1 MLQVLK
7 PLGFFGGC
15 IFFSRPPKS
24 RIPGGI
30 RCSSSFRAC
39 EGAESDGT
47 VEPLL
52 AVETYR
58 ETMTGAEWLW
68 RFEIW
73 SPSHEGL
80 GCFWRKSDPFF
91 LIPILHWGMPC
102 NARISQMELKELSV
116 TALESR
122 ELMPIFSG
130 CTLYM
135 GTFWNLQSS
144 NPRPLTEA
152 TTYNS
157 NRKFT
162 HEMAED
168 TGMERWTGRNMV
180 VHYSFLLL
188 QNKKMIALMV
198 KYQAAWV

>member
-7 PLGFFGGC
+7 PLGFFEGC
-15 IFFSRPPKS
+15 IFYSRPPKS

-30 RCSSSFRAC
+30 RCSSSLRAC

-80 GCFWRKSDPFF
+80 GCFWGS
-91 LIPILHWGMPC
+91 PILFFFDPHPALGYALYCPNFADGAEGVVGYGLRIKRIDANFFWLVRCTWVDFGICNPAILDHWQRPQHTTRTVSLLTRWRRTPAWKDG
-102 NARISQMELKELSV
+102 
-116 TALESR
+116 R
-122 ELMPIFSG
+122 EE
-130 CTLYM
+130 T
-135 GTFWNLQSS
+135 W
-144 NPRPLTEA
+144 
-152 TTYNS
+152 
-157 NRKFT
+157 
-162 HEMAED
+162 
-168 TGMERWTGRNMV
+168 
-180 VHYSFLLL
+180 
-188 QNKKMIALMV
+188 
-198 KYQAAWV
+198 

>member
-1 MLQVLK
+1 MQNGFEDLRSDHQVMK
-7 PLGFFGGC
+7 
-15 IFFSRPPKS
+15 
-24 RIPGGI
+24 
-30 RCSSSFRAC
+30 A
-39 EGAESDGT
+39 
-47 VEPLL
+47 L
-52 AVETYR
+52 AV
-58 ETMTGAEWLW
+58 
-68 RFEIW
+68 FEEVR
-73 SPSHEGL
+73 S
-80 GCFWRKSDPFF
+80 FF

-116 TALESR
+116 MALESR

-130 CTLYM
+130 CTLHM

-168 TGMERWTGRNMV
+168 TGMERWVGRNMV
-180 VHYSFLLL
+180 VQYSF
-188 QNKKMIALMV
+188 V
-198 KYQAAWV
+198 KYQAA